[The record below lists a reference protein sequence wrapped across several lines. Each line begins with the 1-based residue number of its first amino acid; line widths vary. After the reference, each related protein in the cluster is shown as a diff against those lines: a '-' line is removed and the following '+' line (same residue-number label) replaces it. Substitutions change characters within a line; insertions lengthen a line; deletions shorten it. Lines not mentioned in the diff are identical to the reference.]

1 MTLPAADK
9 PAVLAARLAPEPPRL
24 EPIAIIAAPSASA
37 LQDVPGTLVAVS
49 VAGETGV
56 GRNASPGGDG
66 AAPDGLGPGH
76 GRRDGV
82 GTGDGP
88 GSGVIAPRLLA
99 QVRPR
104 YTADAMRARI
114 QGIAAL
120 EAVVLPDG
128 TVGDVRIVRTL
139 DRTFGLDQE
148 AIAAVKQWRFVPGT
162 RSGRPIPVIV
172 SVELTF
178 TLR

>member
-1 MTLPAADK
+1 MTVPAADE
-9 PAVLAARLAPEPPRL
+9 PVVVAAPLAPEPPRV
-24 EPIAIIAAPSASA
+24 EPLAIIAAPSASA
-37 LQDVPGTLVAVS
+37 LEDVPGTFVALS

-56 GRNASPGGDG
+56 GRNAEPGGDG
-66 AAPDGLGPGH
+66 VAPNGLGRGH
-76 GRRDGV
+76 GRRNGIS
-82 GTGDGP
+82 TGDGP

-148 AIAAVKQWRFVPGT
+148 AVAAVKQWRFVPGT

>member
-1 MTLPAADK
+1 MTVPAADE
-9 PAVLAARLAPEPPRL
+9 PVVVAAPLAPEPPRL
-24 EPIAIIAAPSASA
+24 EPLAIIAAPSASA
-37 LQDVPGTLVAVS
+37 LEDVPGTFVALS

-56 GRNASPGGDG
+56 GRNAEPGGDG
-66 AAPDGLGPGH
+66 VAPNGLGRGH
-76 GRRDGV
+76 GRRNGIS
-82 GTGDGP
+82 TGDGP

-148 AIAAVKQWRFVPGT
+148 AVAAVKQWRFVPGT

>member
-1 MTLPAADK
+1 MTVPAADE
-9 PAVLAARLAPEPPRL
+9 PVVVAARLAPEPPRL
-24 EPIAIIAAPSASA
+24 DAIAIIAAPSSSA
-37 LQDVPGTLVAVS
+37 LQDVPGTVIAVS
-49 VAGETGV
+49 AAGETGV
-56 GRNASPGGDG
+56 GRHANPGGDG
-66 AAPDGLGPGH
+66 AAPNGLGHGH
-76 GRRDGV
+76 GRRDGLSA
-82 GTGDGP
+82 GDGP
-88 GSGVIAPRLLA
+88 GSGVVAPRLIA

-104 YTADAMRARI
+104 YTAEAMRARI

-148 AIAAVKQWRFVPGT
+148 AVAAVKQWRFVPGT
-162 RSGRPIPVIV
+162 RSGQPIPVIV